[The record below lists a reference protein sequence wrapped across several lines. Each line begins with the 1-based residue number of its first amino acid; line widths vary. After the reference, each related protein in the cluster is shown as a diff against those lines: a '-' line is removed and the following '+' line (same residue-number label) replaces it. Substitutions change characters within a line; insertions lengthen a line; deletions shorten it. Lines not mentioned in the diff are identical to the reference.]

1 MIIKGQTAPIIKG
14 GKVLPVNLRTFQKVT
29 IILKILNS
37 SINCTKIIYMIL
49 DFGGVLQSYR
59 SFKKIKRK
67 INNSSNYQ
75 NFRRK

>member
-1 MIIKGQTAPIIKG
+1 MIIKGQNAPIIKG

-67 INNSSNYQ
+67 INNSPNYQ